1 MSKQQFKEVSII
13 KTGGLTPPSG
23 GRGVDVCLTPLLIPL
38 YPVEEYI
45 VVIIDIF
52 RATSSICYG
61 IENGAEAI
69 IPVAEVAECE
79 AYRNNGS
86 DYLLAAER
94 NGEIVP
100 GFDFG
105 NSPFSY
111 TKEKVSGKTI
121 VLTTTNGTQALHL
134 SRKAKKVVIGSFLN
148 LTSLC
153 NWLKTQNENIL
164 LVCAGWKNN
173 FNLEDT
179 LFAGAVAYQL
189 KSAEIKFDDAA
200 IAANDLY
207 ATAKADLGSYLKKT
221 SHAERLK
228 NLGIEK
234 DIAFCLQVDL
244 TTAIPVLEGDKLVR
258 M

>member
-1 MSKQQFKEVSII
+1 MPDTTNNKKPPL
-13 KTGGLTPPSG
+13 GGWGL
-23 GRGVDVCLTPLLIPL
+23 DVCLTPTLISL
-38 YPVEEYI
+38 FNVEDYV

-69 IPVAEVAECE
+69 IPVAEVDECV
-79 AYRNNGS
+79 AYRDKAS
-86 DYLLAAER
+86 HYLLAAER
-94 NGEIVP
+94 DGKVVE

-111 TKEKVSGKTI
+111 TAQKVAGKTV

-148 LTSLC
+148 LTALC
-153 NWLKTQNENIL
+153 NWLKTQDNNIL

-179 LFAGAVAYQL
+179 LFAGAVVEQL
-189 KSAEIKFDDAA
+189 KDLNFKLDDAA
-200 IAANDLY
+200 IAANDLFQ
-207 ATAKADLGSYLKKT
+207 TGKKDIGQYLKKT
-221 SHAERLK
+221 SHGERLK
-228 NLGIEK
+228 KLGIEK
-234 DIAFCLQVDL
+234 DIEFCLQVDL
-244 TTAIPVLEGDKLVR
+244 TTAIPVLDGDRLVKL
-258 M
+258 